1 MLSKEE
7 FNTYLGKEACW
18 AIRGG
23 NGNLLTVSPGME
35 SLAESISMKVPTM
48 LALLEES
55 SEGFWPLR
63 LGGGLFTMLSA
74 GMGEGVKLLS
84 LRPSSPEEVRDLL
97 QNVTGEELFALCS
110 SDGRMITVSS
120 RFSRLFGE
128 TGSLTEAFDSS
139 SSGAIVSALRK
150 CLLEGSVQEFLVS
163 CSSGGDDGSNYG
175 LSMRRLPSPGKLLF
189 CRLHVTSVAV
199 VTGSMDRNSMIRT
212 LLEES
217 FCPNVTIDAEGVIT
231 SMNHVARE
239 ISMGKWGSDPTGR
252 VFFEL
257 VHPDQ
262 REEVRS
268 RHEQRR
274 KGYAVPSRYSI
285 HLTSAEASM
294 PDSVEVSVVSL
305 FGLDRWVI
313 FMRPLPY
320 PSEDGAHSPKPAYGH
335 SSPGE
340 GIPPEEAL
348 SDLVRSTGATS
359 AAYVNESEVLTAGD
373 SASLISVIDR
383 GKLATSQGGT
393 LSKGVHHQRIR
404 TPFGTSHL
412 LLETRGEEKP
422 GGSFMEALEYT
433 SRILERHHIETVLE
447 QERKLLSLTRE
458 MGLAY
463 LGRKESLD
471 GLLSDF
477 ARTTGMETV
486 VVYRIGRTGSFL
498 GGVAGA
504 GVVGTIPDLPL
515 DELNTASWACLRGET
530 ALYTGAPGN
539 DLRFTPVFHESQSEI
554 AVPFFRG
561 TTPDGVVLLASSE
574 RDHFS
579 RAAGDFIQL
588 LALLFSSREELGEG
602 DDPGLH
608 EESSALRDAALENLI
623 QDMSGLHSAFSARS
637 ELLRKDLEERAG
649 DPLGSLSALADAA
662 GSLEFTTRWALWF
675 LRTSLFQGKPR
686 QRWIDPSPLLE
697 RTLAEAG
704 RLRSSGSL
712 EMVFEP
718 PASDLEVCTDGS
730 FIGMIAHSLI
740 ACVVGN
746 APECSRI
753 TLAIQSRGDHWSFS
767 IDAEGDSVPGE
778 CLSVQGLPDQRNMA
792 FLLAWKLT
800 EELGGT
806 VSTFSNRGR
815 STKIAVRL
823 RKSG

>member
-1 MLSKEE
+1 M
-7 FNTYLGKEACW
+7 GKEACW
-18 AIRGG
+18 AISGD
-23 NGNLLTVSPGME
+23 NGDLLAVSPGME
-35 SLAESISMKVPTM
+35 SLAESVSMKVPTM
-48 LALLEES
+48 LTLLEES
-55 SEGFWPLR
+55 SEGIWPLR
-63 LGGGLFTMLSA
+63 LGGGLFTMLSTR
-74 GMGEGVKLLS
+74 MGGGVKLLS
-84 LRPSSPEEVRDLL
+84 LRPSSPEEIRDLL
-97 QNVTGEELFALCS
+97 QSSTGEELFALCS
-110 SDGRMITVSS
+110 SDGRMITASS
-120 RFSRLFGE
+120 RFSQLFGDAGRI
-128 TGSLTEAFDSS
+128 TGAFDSS
-139 SSGAIVSALRK
+139 SSGAIVSAMRK
-150 CLLEGSVQEFLVS
+150 CLLQGSVQEFLVS
-163 CSSGGDDGSNYG
+163 CSSGGENGSNYG
-175 LSMRRLPSPGKLLF
+175 LSMRRLPSPGKLVF

-199 VTGSMDRNSMIRT
+199 VTGNMDRNSMIRT

-239 ISMGKWGSDPTGR
+239 IAMEKWGSDPTGR

-262 REEVRS
+262 REAVRN

-285 HLTSAEASM
+285 RLASSNAKGL
-294 PDSVEVSVVSL
+294 DSVEVSVVSL

-313 FMRPLPY
+313 FMRPFPNPSGKMELSGKAPY
-320 PSEDGAHSPKPAYGH
+320 SHGSAK
-335 SSPGE
+335 E
-340 GIPPEEAL
+340 GLPPEEAL
-348 SDLVRSTGATS
+348 SELVRATGATS

-373 SASLISVIDR
+373 SASLMRTIDR
-383 GKLATSQGGT
+383 RKLAASQGGT
-393 LSKGVHHQRIR
+393 VSKGVHHERIR

-412 LLETRGEEKP
+412 LLEIRGNEEP
-422 GGSFMEALEYT
+422 GGSFMEVLEYT

-477 ARTTGMETV
+477 ARITGMETA
-486 VVYRIGRTGSFL
+486 VVYRIGKTGSFL

-515 DELNTASWACLRGET
+515 DALNTASWACLRGET

-539 DLRFTPVFHESQSEI
+539 DLRFSPVFHESQSEI

-561 TTPDGVVLLASSE
+561 TTPDGVVLLASSG

-579 RAAGDFIQL
+579 PTAGNFIQL
-588 LALLFSSREELGEG
+588 LALLFSSREEISQGQET
-602 DDPGLH
+602 GLH

-623 QDMSGLHSAFSARS
+623 QDMSGLHSAFSARA
-637 ELLRKDLEERAG
+637 ELLRKDLQEGTG
-649 DPLGSLSALADAA
+649 DPLGSLSALAETA

-704 RLRSSGSL
+704 RLRSAGGL

-730 FIGMIAHSLI
+730 FVGMIAHSLI

-753 TLAIQSRGDHWSFS
+753 TLAVQSREDHWSFS

-778 CLSVQGLPDQRNMA
+778 CLSVQGLPDHRNMA